1 MEEFHISGLVAATF
15 TPLKANGDIDYDKI
29 DDYCQFLSNEGISQ
43 VYVNGSTGEGPS
55 LTTEERMKTTECW
68 VKAGRK
74 NSRMSKILVQVG
86 GTTLRDSIALARHA
100 ESEGVAAISS
110 LPPIYFP
117 ISTMGDLVEYCRQVA
132 AAAPSTPFYYYHI
145 PAMTRVNLDM
155 ATFLETARDVIPT
168 LRGVKYSHQDLVQMC
183 HCLRSRDRHGRAFN
197 ILYGCD
203 EQLMAAVVLG
213 ADGAIGSTYNHM
225 AGTFHRLLALL
236 SQSDLPGALA
246 EQHRSQDFVQQLY
259 RYGAKTGGS
268 LPTGKAVMSFVGCDV
283 GPVRPPLRSLQPDE
297 RSEFYERLK
306 SIGFFEWRK

>member
-1 MEEFHISGLVAATF
+1 
-15 TPLKANGDIDYDKI
+15 
-29 DDYCQFLSNEGISQ
+29 
-43 VYVNGSTGEGPS
+43 
-55 LTTEERMKTTECW
+55 
-68 VKAGRK
+68 
-74 NSRMSKILVQVG
+74 MSKILVQVG

-145 PAMTRVNLDM
+145 PAMTRVNCK
-155 ATFLETARDVIPT
+155 TS
-168 LRGVKYSHQDLVQMC
+168 SHPESGLAV
-183 HCLRSRDRHGRAFN
+183 G
-197 ILYGCD
+197 
-203 EQLMAAVVLG
+203 QLMAAVVLG

-306 SIGFFEWRK
+306 TIS